1 MRWLAQRYGTA
12 ISWIELDATNATS
25 PERLLALEFAH
36 TSGPARVVA
45 PWPGAARYPDLVYDT
60 LLQRMHGVMI
70 VLTRLRSVAHLNEA
84 ALELIMPRLASTRLE
99 PIFVAN
105 DPRCGAADEPPL
117 PASSI
122 AARSRLS
129 GAVHE
134 TTLGPFSGE
143 LTCDLGVADAWADL
157 LATGERRYQATPY
170 RG

>member
-1 MRWLAQRYGTA
+1 MRWLAQRYDTA
-12 ISWIELDATNATS
+12 VSWIELEARAAAP
-25 PERLLALEFAH
+25 PERLLALEFTH

-45 PWPGAARYPDLVYDT
+45 PWPGAAWDPDVVYDA

-70 VLTRLRSVAHLNEA
+70 VLTRLSSVAHLNEA
-84 ALELIMPRLASTRLE
+84 ALSLIMPRLASTRLE

-105 DPRCGAADEPPL
+105 DPRCGADEAPPL

-122 AARSRLS
+122 AARLRLS
-129 GAVHE
+129 GALHE
-134 TTLGPFSGE
+134 TTLGPFKGE

-157 LATGERRYQATPY
+157 LATSDRRYQATPY